1 MSADFS
7 YVGISDTIRA
17 FHNSTAFIKYIA
29 GPVGSGKSSACIAE
43 LVFRAIR
50 QPPNKDGVR
59 QTRMGLFRQSYP
71 ILKTT
76 VMKTAADW
84 LPSDWGTIR
93 ETVPIKGVF
102 RFPHP
107 SNDGTIVETEW
118 WFMALRDNLD
128 SLLSMELSCAYL
140 NEATEMNE
148 EVVDRILTRV
158 NRFPSRKNGVMCAE
172 PGAILDFNL
181 VSEKHW
187 IYKRAVLDP
196 SEVTLE
202 TGLYNPDGTPE
213 TITTRKEYFA
223 QPPAAFCDNVEGVE
237 IRGESPIYRLNPD
250 ADNLQN
256 LSREYYSSLLVPNPT
271 PVQWTTAKRMA
282 LMIWS
287 DTAHGKLVFEN
298 EFDHKVHVAQH
309 NLEPVPNVPIIV
321 GIDTSGFHPCAV
333 FCQQIGPTLYVI
345 DELFG
350 DNISFNTFVSDMLLP
365 FIANRYP
372 GAPVIA
378 VCDPANARGADTGIT
393 PIQQLNQS
401 GVRAI
406 PASTNKFELRKESV
420 SRLLTKLNGLIIS
433 PVCENIID
441 GFENSY
447 VYLQLKIKSDA
458 PVYSDQP
465 DKRMNASHYMDAL
478 QYASLYVTRLAMNA
492 PKPNREIMNKLHPFP
507 LV

>member
-237 IRGESPIYRLNPD
+237 TRGESPIYRLNPE

-271 PVQWTTAKRMA
+271 PIQWTTAKRMA

-309 NLEPVPNVPIIV
+309 NLEAVPNVPIIV
-321 GIDTSGFHPCAV
+321 GIDTSGLHPCAV

-372 GAPVIA
+372 GSPVIA

-433 PVCENIID
+433 PICENIID

-447 VYLQLKIKSDA
+447 VYLQLKVKSDA

-465 DKRMNASHYMDAL
+465 DKRMNSSHYMDAL